1 MQEID
6 KNGMRIYVF
15 DSPKKV
21 PNIKELIRNPER
33 NIKFIKSCT
42 LNPKDKNAKLY
53 SYFSSDTYRSFLYA
67 FTYQLG
73 ILPLSSSVRS
83 QFEMN
88 ARRFERLCKKREI
101 VLSELEISIVEKCKN
116 FHDLDLGNKA
126 KAELSKRLLSE
137 LIECYY

>member
-6 KNGMRIYVF
+6 KSGMRMYVF
-15 DSPKKV
+15 DTSKTV
-21 PNIKELIRNPER
+21 PDIKALIRNPEK
-33 NIKFIKSCT
+33 NINFIKSCT

-73 ILPLSSSVRS
+73 ILPSSSSVFS

-101 VLSELEISIVEKCKN
+101 VLSELEISIMEKCKN

-126 KAELSKRLLSE
+126 KSELSKRLLSK
-137 LIECYY
+137 LVECYY